1 MGEIGP
7 SEIGAYCVAMHAASF
22 RAVLLL
28 AGSLLLM
35 GCGSGGPAA
44 TATSP
49 NASPTLKVTPAPT
62 PTQIPRALT
71 FNLNALKGYTAHGTV
86 RVDIKSNAYTM
97 TIIVKGLAPK
107 STHLLNMHS
116 GSCADPNTFTLV
128 GTVGS
133 ATADAKGMLTSVT
146 TWPGAYTLSADGQIL
161 TVHTADPDTFRAHIA
176 CADMTS

>member
-1 MGEIGP
+1 
-7 SEIGAYCVAMHAASF
+7 MHAASF

-35 GCGSGGPAA
+35 GCGPNSVAGTPT
-44 TATSP
+44 TATP
-49 NASPTLKVTPAPT
+49 IPPSPTPASSPT
-62 PTQIPRALT
+62 PRSLT
-71 FNLNALKGYTAHGTV
+71 FNLNALKGYTARGTV
-86 RVDIKSNAYTM
+86 RVDIKGDGYTM
-97 TIIVKGLAPK
+97 TVIVKGLAPK

-133 ATADAKGMLTSVT
+133 ATADGKGMLTSVT
-146 TWPGAYTLSADGQIL
+146 MWPGPYTLSTDGQIL

-176 CADMTS
+176 CADMTG

>member
-1 MGEIGP
+1 
-7 SEIGAYCVAMHAASF
+7 MHAASF

-44 TATSP
+44 TATTP
-49 NASPTLKVTPAPT
+49 NASPTVKATPAPT
-62 PTQIPRALT
+62 PTLSPRSLT

-86 RVDIKSNAYTM
+86 RVDIKGDGYTM
-97 TIIVKGLAPK
+97 TVIVKGVAPK

-133 ATADAKGMLTSVT
+133 ATADAKGTLISVT
-146 TWPGAYTLSADGQIL
+146 TWPGVYTLSADGQIL

>member
-1 MGEIGP
+1 MQAAR
-7 SEIGAYCVAMHAASF
+7 IGAVAVAA
-22 RAVLLL
+22 V
-28 AGSLLLM
+28 SLFLV
-35 GCGSGGPAA
+35 GCGSNNVAA
-44 TATSP
+44 TPTTATPVPSP
-49 NASPTLKVTPAPT
+49 ASKPT
-62 PTQIPRALT
+62 PSPRSLT

-86 RVDIKSNAYTM
+86 RVDIKGDGYTM
-97 TIIVKGLAPK
+97 TVTVKGLAPK

-133 ATADAKGMLTSVT
+133 ATADAKGTLTSVT